1 MRGNGTLAERIR
13 SLYVACKREEVS
25 VHYATIMRWAL
36 CRAAPRFLSPK
47 DH

>member
-13 SLYVACKREEVS
+13 SLHVACKREEVS
-25 VHYATIMRWAL
+25 VNYAAIWTL